1 VSLASSAAG
10 PAGRRATVHGLIVT
24 MRATANRLAVL
35 FGVAVCVLGCASDD
49 ATSTTPSSASTAES
63 AAPSG
68 SAVVSSS
75 SGLLDTVADTTI
87 ADTNIADTSGV
98 TTGPA
103 TRPEGFTTIQARIT
117 AADGEVCEVCLWLA
131 DSAEERGRGL
141 MGVTDLGDAGGM
153 AFLFESA
160 TNGAFYMF
168 QTPTPLSIAW
178 FGEDGRWVGSADMEP
193 CLDES
198 AAACELYSPGGA
210 AYTIGVETFLGGLDP
225 LLLVEG
231 STIELLAD
239 TEGLE
244 CQTPSS

>member
-1 VSLASSAAG
+1 
-10 PAGRRATVHGLIVT
+10 
-24 MRATANRLAVL
+24 MRTTANRLAVL

-49 ATSTTPSSASTAES
+49 ATSTTPSDPSTVES

-68 SAVVSSS
+68 STLAPSS
-75 SGLLDTVADTTI
+75 SGQLDTVATTTADTTI
-87 ADTNIADTSGV
+87 ADTTIADTTTAD
-98 TTGPA
+98 TTGVSTEPG
-103 TRPEGFTTIQARIT
+103 TTPEGFTTIQARIT

-153 AFLFESA
+153 AFLFEPA

-178 FGEDGRWVGSADMEP
+178 FGADGRWVGSADMEP

-198 AAACELYSPGGA
+198 PAACELYSPGGA

-239 TEGLE
+239 TEDLE

>member
-1 VSLASSAAG
+1 
-10 PAGRRATVHGLIVT
+10 
-24 MRATANRLAVL
+24 MRTTANRLAVL

-49 ATSTTPSSASTAES
+49 AASTTPSDPSTAES

-68 SAVVSSS
+68 STLVPP
-75 SGLLDTVADTTI
+75 SGPLDTI
-87 ADTNIADTSGV
+87 ADTATADTTAD
-98 TTGPA
+98 TTTADSTGESTEPG
-103 TRPEGFTTIQARIT
+103 TQPEGFTTIQARIT

-153 AFLFESA
+153 AFLFEPA

-178 FGEDGRWVGSADMEP
+178 FGEDGGWVGSADMEP

-198 AAACELYSPGGA
+198 PNACELYSPGG

-231 STIELLAD
+231 STIELLAG
-239 TEGLE
+239 TEDLE